1 MEDAYEGRRRALAV
15 LRTPDSLDK
24 LFNELAPRYAA
35 RQGGYT
41 RVMRSRMREGDG
53 APMAFVEF
61 VDRPGELRAARP
73 PKGADRCVRAYARR
87 QGIGSPASYLLCRH
101 LLCAR
106 AA

>member
-73 PKGADRCVRAYARR
+73 PKGSRFTSRHHCSHCR
-87 QGIGSPASYLLCRH
+87 QRSP
-101 LLCAR
+101 R
-106 AA
+106 AAVWGR